1 MPEVD
6 PQPAV
11 ADILMA
17 DEPVVTG
24 ARAVPTMPDLLV
36 EAELIREESTR
47 LESEQPATRPPTSE
61 MPDLPEEM
69 ERDDDQPI
77 AAELAMPLIMAAA
90 DKLIPEGSIE
100 QEIPLEEVAQD
111 ENIQVKIAVDE
122 PTFSANVPL
131 LK

>member
-61 MPDLPEEM
+61 MLDLPEEM
-69 ERDDDQPI
+69 ERDNDQPI

-111 ENIQVKIAVDE
+111 ENIQVKIAIDE